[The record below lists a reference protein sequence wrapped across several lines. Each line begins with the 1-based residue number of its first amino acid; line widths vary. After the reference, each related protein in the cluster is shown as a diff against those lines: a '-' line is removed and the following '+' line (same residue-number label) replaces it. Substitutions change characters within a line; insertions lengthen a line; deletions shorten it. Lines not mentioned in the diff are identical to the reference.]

1 MNSRKKVFRRGIAIS
16 LCAAL
21 CLGGVSMA
29 YARSENQKVSASN
42 GADAESSEIPKSET
56 VYVFTDASG
65 QVQKTIV
72 SDWKKND
79 EDEDVYYQEEV
90 DKELPVGISV
100 SYKLDGEEI
109 SADKLVGKSGRV
121 TIRFDYENMNYEM
134 VKIGGSGGSKEKIY
148 TPFLMV
154 TGVIMDNEHF
164 ANVDVKNGKAI
175 NDGERTIVA
184 AAAFPGLQD
193 NLDLSRDKIEIP
205 EYAEITADATDFQ
218 LSMTVTMATNSVF
231 TDIDADSEQYMSD
244 LDALSGDV
252 GKLTD
257 AMTQLIDG
265 AASLYDGMCSLLEK
279 TNELSDGVAKLA
291 AGAEEMRDGA
301 VSLNEGAEQLNS
313 GAAELSTGL
322 NTLSASSAQLNAGAK
337 NVFTSLLSSAT
348 EQIQAAGVS
357 IPQLTP
363 ENYSQILQG
372 ILDAN
377 PNGTEQI
384 KNLKASLDSY
394 NTFYQGLQSYTSGVD
409 AAAVGAANL
418 SSGAESL
425 KEGSSKLSQASGSL
439 FEGLQT
445 VNGSMPALKDGIT
458 QLKDGAEE
466 LSDGLITFNKEG
478 IQNIA
483 DLADVDLSQL
493 SERWKATTDMAEKY
507 SGFTSDEGVKF
518 IYRTSEIM

>member
-1 MNSRKKVFRRGIAIS
+1 
-16 LCAAL
+16 
-21 CLGGVSMA
+21 MA
-29 YARSENQKVSASN
+29 CARSESKKAYASN
-42 GADAESSEIPKSET
+42 DTDANSESLENGEITQNAEIASEAESSKMPKSEM

-90 DKELPVGISV
+90 DKDKELPVGISV
-100 SYKLDGEEI
+100 SYKLDGEKI
-109 SADKLVGKSGRV
+109 SADELVGKSGRV

-134 VKIGGSGGSKEKIY
+134 VKIGGSKEKIY

-164 ANVDVKNGKAI
+164 TNVDVKNGKAI
-175 NDGERTIVA
+175 NDGDHTIVA
-184 AAAFPGLQD
+184 AAAFPGLQE
-193 NLDLSRDKIEIP
+193 NLNLSRDKIEIP
-205 EYAEITADATDFQ
+205 DYAVITADATDFQ

-231 TDIDADSEQYMSD
+231 TDMDADSEEYMND
-244 LDALSGDV
+244 LDALGGDV

-265 AASLYDGMCSLLEK
+265 AGSLYDGMCSLLEK

-291 AGAEEMRDGA
+291 AGTEAMRDGA
-301 VSLNEGAEQLNS
+301 VSLNEGAKQLNS

-337 NVFTSLLSSAT
+337 NVFTALLSSAT

-357 IPQLTP
+357 IPQLTA

-377 PNGTEQI
+377 PNGTEKI
-384 KNLKASLDSY
+384 KALKESLDSY
-394 NTFYQGLQSYTSGVD
+394 NTFYQGLQSYTNGVD

-458 QLKDGAEE
+458 QLKDGAEA
-466 LSDGLITFNKEG
+466 LSDGLVTFNKEG
-478 IQNIA
+478 IQKIA
-483 DLADVDLSQL
+483 DLADGDLSQL

-507 SGFTSDEGVKF
+507 SGFTSEDGVKF